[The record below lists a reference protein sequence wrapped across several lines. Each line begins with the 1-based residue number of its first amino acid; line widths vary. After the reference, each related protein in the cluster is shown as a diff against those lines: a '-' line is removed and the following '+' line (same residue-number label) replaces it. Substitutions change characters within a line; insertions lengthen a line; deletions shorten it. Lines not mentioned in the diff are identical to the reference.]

1 MVTNISLIW
10 RMRLALHGVRLSRFA
25 HADLTTVRGGRHVAY
40 RVTMVDG
47 DLIGAETAPLE
58 ARVNIR
64 AASFVLRQFG
74 LQVADMR
81 ADAKGALLAVDLHR
95 DAGRMGLATRAKA
108 RAVGR
113 SVA

>member
-1 MVTNISLIW
+1 M
-10 RMRLALHGVRLSRFA
+10 RLSRFA
-25 HADLTTVRGGRHVAY
+25 HDDLTTVRGGRHVAY

-81 ADAKGALLAVDLHR
+81 ADAEGALLAVDPHR
-95 DAGRMGLATRAKA
+95 DPRRVRVATRPKA
-108 RAVGR
+108 RAAGQ